1 MVATGADL
9 GLCLSGDSEGPR
21 LVIME
26 PLNVA
31 GPAKLGLDAVSMD
44 LCFF

>member
-1 MVATGADL
+1 MTTGADL
-9 GLCLSGDSEGPR
+9 GLCLSGDSGGPK

-31 GPAKLGLDAVSMD
+31 GPTKLGLDAVSMN